1 MLFQNIECAKCLFT
15 FSRRMRFYNRAYPF
29 NEDLRHN
36 AKIIFFISI
45 GILGVLLIFQPIGIV
60 ELSRKD
66 VFYLTTGLAAS
77 TFLSLILNLILLPS
91 LLPKLFNPKRW
102 KVKSEIFWN
111 IWIVFTIMSSNFL
124 FYSKLF
130 GFFEIGLDTIWKLL
144 LLSVLPVSVLIT
156 INQDRLLRAHLKSA
170 EALNRKLSESN
181 IQDEKLVTFSSDYKN
196 DNLSLKM
203 SSLLLI
209 RSANNYIEIFYL
221 QNGVPKSQMVRC
233 SMLNAER
240 TVKDFETTIRCHRM
254 YIVNI
259 NHIVKIEGNSQGYR
273 LALDGIEFPVLVS
286 QKYMNAFKRIIS

>member
-1 MLFQNIECAKCLFT
+1 MK
-15 FSRRMRFYNRAYPF
+15 FYNKPYPF

-77 TFLSLILNLILLPS
+77 TFLSLILNLIVLPS
-91 LLPKLFNPKRW
+91 LFPKLFNPKRW

-170 EALNRKLSESN
+170 EALNRKLSESK
-181 IQDEKLVTFSSDYKN
+181 IQDEKLVTFRSDYKN
-196 DNLSLKM
+196 DNLSLKL

-209 RSANNYIEIFYL
+209 RSANNYIEIFYQENSL
-221 QNGVPKSQMVRC
+221 TKSQMVRC

-259 NHIVKIEGNSQGYR
+259 NHIIKIDGNSQGYR
-273 LALDGIEFPVLVS
+273 LVLDGIEFPVLVS

>member
-1 MLFQNIECAKCLFT
+1 
-15 FSRRMRFYNRAYPF
+15 MRFYNRAYPF

-45 GILGVLLIFQPIGIV
+45 GVLGVLLIFQPIGIV
-60 ELSRKD
+60 DLSRKD

-91 LLPKLFNPKRW
+91 LFPKLFNPKRW

-209 RSANNYIEIFYL
+209 RSANNYIEIFY
-221 QNGVPKSQMVRC
+221 QENSVPKSQMVRC

-240 TVKDFETTIRCHRM
+240 TVKVFETTIRCHRM